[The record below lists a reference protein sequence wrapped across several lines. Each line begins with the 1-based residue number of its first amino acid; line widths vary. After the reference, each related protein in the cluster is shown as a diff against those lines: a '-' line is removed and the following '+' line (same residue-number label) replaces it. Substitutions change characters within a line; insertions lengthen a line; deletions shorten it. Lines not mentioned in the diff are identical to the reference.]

1 MIDPDAWRVRRSLVI
16 GTILWCGGI
25 VTFITLAGGES
36 SLRETVAVGAL
47 TLAGSTLGSYVFG
60 AIWDDQNKRRFGA
73 GGRRVET
80 RVEEVTPAAPVNPVA
95 PIAEEGP

>member
-1 MIDPDAWRVRRSLVI
+1 MIDPDAWCVRRSLVI

-25 VTFITLAGGES
+25 VTYITFAGGES

-60 AIWDDQNKRRFGA
+60 AIWDDQNKRRFGV

-80 RVEEVTPAAPVNPVA
+80 RVEEVTPATPVA
-95 PIAEEGP
+95 PIGEEGP

>member
-1 MIDPDAWRVRRSLVI
+1 
-16 GTILWCGGI
+16 
-25 VTFITLAGGES
+25 VTYITLAGGES

-60 AIWDDQNKRRFGA
+60 AIWDDQNKRRFGGF

-80 RVEEVTPAAPVNPVA
+80 RVEEVTPAAPVAPVA
-95 PIAEEGP
+95 PIVEEGP